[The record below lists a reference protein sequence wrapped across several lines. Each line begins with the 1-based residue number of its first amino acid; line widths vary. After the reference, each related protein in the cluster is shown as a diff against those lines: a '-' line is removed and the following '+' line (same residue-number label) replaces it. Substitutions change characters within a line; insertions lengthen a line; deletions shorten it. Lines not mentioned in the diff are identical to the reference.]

1 MNGDIRDAGVIVS
14 MCCVL
19 TFERADQ
26 LVSIFNQL
34 FDEAVCSIQLDLV
47 TFESLSE
54 VRTVHKRVTE
64 L

>member
-1 MNGDIRDAGVIVS
+1 MNGDIRDAGVIVL

-19 TFERADQ
+19 TLESANQ
-26 LVSIFNQL
+26 LVSICNQL
-34 FDEAVCSIQLDLV
+34 FDECVRSIQLDLV
-47 TFESLSE
+47 TFESLSK